1 MVKQPYTCECHCD
14 TIFVTCVDH
23 MVVTDGATS
32 LCNIIYA
39 AFMCPFYIVTEGE
52 KGIGTQ

>member
-32 LCNIIYA
+32 LCNLIYA